1 MANLLTLARMLM
13 ILPFAAMFFVSAP
26 WGMHAALFIFAVA
39 SLTDLLDGRVARA
52 RGETTVLGAALD
64 PIADKLLVA
73 AALLLLTRNG
83 VIRDAGV
90 LGALAILC
98 REILVG
104 GLREALGARG
114 LVMPVTPLAKV
125 KTTAQLV
132 ALAALLAAAPGAVL
146 GEQAR
151 PLAAGLFWM
160 AVALTLWTGGD
171 YTLRAALALKR
182 GDAARTP

>member
-13 ILPFAAMFFVSAP
+13 IIPFAAMFFVSAP
-26 WGMHAALFIFAVA
+26 WGMHAALVIFALA
-39 SLTDLLDGRVARA
+39 SLTDFLDGWIARA
-52 RGETTVLGAALD
+52 RGETSALGAALD
-64 PIADKLLVA
+64 PVADKLLVA

-104 GLREALGARG
+104 GLREALAPRG
-114 LVMPVTPLAKV
+114 LSLPVTPLAKV
-125 KTTAQLV
+125 KTTAQRV
-132 ALAALLAAAPGAVL
+132 ALAALLAAAPGGL
-146 GEQAR
+146 IGEPVR
-151 PLAAGLFWM
+151 PLAAGLYWL

-171 YTLRAALALKR
+171 YTWRAIEALRHEQ
-182 GDAARTP
+182 